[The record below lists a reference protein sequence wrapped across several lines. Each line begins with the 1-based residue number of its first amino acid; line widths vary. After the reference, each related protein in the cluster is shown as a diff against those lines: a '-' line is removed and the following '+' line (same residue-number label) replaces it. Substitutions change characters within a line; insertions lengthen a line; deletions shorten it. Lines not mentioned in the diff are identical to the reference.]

1 MTTAGKKKVLKR
13 LSSALYP
20 LGAAAF
26 IIALWAI
33 TAAAVGEELLVPS
46 IGATLRGLGDMLGE
60 KATYAAVGGTIW
72 RALAGWAIA
81 LVAAAVFAALAIA
94 CKPAKKL
101 FAPFMSVMRSVPTMS
116 VIMLALLWVTSGQM
130 PLVVTFM
137 TLFPV
142 QYSAMIAA
150 SEAVDPKLIEMAK
163 IYRVPAR
170 TRVFRMYLP
179 CMTPQIVEG
188 VRSTLSLTLKVTIA
202 AEVLAQT
209 RDSIGAGMMQSQS
222 FLQTDRILGWTVIA
236 IVAGALAEAFVTCA
250 AWAARRI
257 YAVCQGA

>member
-1 MTTAGKKKVLKR
+1 MKR

-26 IIALWAI
+26 IVALWAI

-46 IGATLRGLGDMLGE
+46 VGATFRGLWQMLTEG
-60 KATYAAVGGTIW
+60 ATYAAIGGTIW
-72 RALAGWAIA
+72 RALAGWALA
-81 LVAAAVFAALAIA
+81 LVAAAVFAALAILF
-94 CKPAKKL
+94 KPVKKL
-101 FAPFMSVMRSVPTMS
+101 FAPLMSVMRSVPTMS

-130 PLVVTFM
+130 PLIVTFM

-150 SEAVDPKLIEMAK
+150 SEAVDPRLVEMAK
-163 IYRVPAR
+163 IYRVPTAK
-170 TRVFRMYLP
+170 
-179 CMTPQIVEG
+179 
-188 VRSTLSLTLKVTIA
+188 S

-209 RDSIGAGMMQSQS
+209 RDSIGVGMMQAQS

-236 IVAGALAEAFVTCA
+236 IVLGALAELFVTFA
-250 AWAARRI
+250 AWAARRL
-257 YAVCQGA
+257 YAVGERA